1 MAYSTQG
8 FDRAEP
14 SAGES
19 LPITVTFSTSRSKA
33 LAGIIGAV
41 VIAGAGVYLFT
52 ADEMATIFDRQPQYR
67 LLAFAILGIFLL
79 RFVWW
84 GTRSFGRSA
93 EAMINADTIHY
104 REGRKSWTEPLANYE
119 AIRWRQ
125 EHLINQR
132 EHTQS
137 ADSTTYQIIEAEH
150 RDPARSLL
158 IYRDIS
164 PEPDTRATFERLARA
179 TGLPAVD
186 ARKVTEVVREA
197 EDVDKSIK
205 ELAAEGKIDTAWDDE
220 RRPARFGLSREGEGD
235 AQVMTLTLPPPISPV
250 VWRSMQAVFAALVVV
265 GLVQFSILLVICTAL
280 PIWGLEYA
288 RRRDIEHPRTLRI
301 TRSELTY
308 SEPAR
313 TSGGFTMKLPEIEEL
328 QVMRVA
334 IGKAEGNRA
343 FVDFMNRA
351 FSSRQLVLATDQEE
365 QTISGLQADE
375 LRWLEKFLR
384 AAVASA

>member
-1 MAYSTQG
+1 MAHSMQG

-14 SAGES
+14 STGES
-19 LPITVTFSTSRSKA
+19 LPITVSLSTSRGKA
-33 LAGIIGAV
+33 LTGIIGAV
-41 VIAGAGVYLFT
+41 MIAGASVYFFT
-52 ADEMATIFDRQPQYR
+52 AEEMATVFDRQPQYR

-93 EAMINADTIHY
+93 EATIDEDTIHY
-104 REGRKSWTEPLANYE
+104 CEGRKRWSEPLANYE

-125 EHLINQR
+125 EHLINQS
-132 EHTQS
+132 ENTQS
-137 ADSTTYQIIEAEH
+137 SSATTYQIIEAEH

-158 IYRDIS
+158 IFRDIS
-164 PEPDTRATFERLARA
+164 PEPNTRATFERLARA

-197 EDVDKSIK
+197 GDLDKSIK
-205 ELAAEGKIDTAWDDE
+205 ELAAEGKIDTAWDNE
-220 RRPARFGLSREGEGD
+220 ARPARFGLSREGEGD
-235 AQVMTLTLPPPISPV
+235 AQVMTLTLPPPIPLLA
-250 VWRSMQAVFAALVVV
+250 WRLMQAVCAALVIV
-265 GLVQFSILLVICTAL
+265 GLVQFSILLIICSAL

-288 RRRDIEHPRTLRI
+288 RKRDLEHPRTLRI

-313 TSGGFTMKLPEIEEL
+313 TSGGFTMKLPDIEEL

-343 FVDFMNRA
+343 FVDFINRT
-351 FSSRQLVLATDQEE
+351 FSSRQLVLVTDQEE
-365 QTISGLQADE
+365 QSISGLQADE

-384 AAVASA
+384 AAVANA